1 MLIHEQHVMLEARI
15 QMWLKP
21 KLQDDRIM
29 VTIDV
34 SIDTI

>member
-1 MLIHEQHVMLEARI
+1 MLIYEQYIVLEARI

-21 KLQDDRIM
+21 KLQHNRIM

-34 SIDTI
+34 SIDTV